1 MFTYI
6 ALIFGL
12 LLTGFVYHL
21 ETYLIVKESVT
32 SRYNRWK
39 NLNQLVSTTESSKMR
54 IFCISM
60 QMILQTLYISF
71 LQYMN
76 TTVRKL
82 DRKTY
87 EVRYV
92 IDGKIYN
99 MIVRP
104 TRGPAPVLQIS
115 NDKQN
120 DVTDQVLPYMGP
132 QYDWHHTRIS
142 PEFFGYNSLTF
153 ELMDGTEHT
162 YNGDSHVDYTHKK
175 LNRMLSLG
183 SNQDSSLG
191 SNQDSS
197 LGSNQDSSLGSNQDS
212 SLGSNN

>member
-6 ALIFGL
+6 ALVFGL
-12 LLTGFVYHL
+12 LLMAFMYRLESHL
-21 ETYLIVKESVT
+21 IMKKAVT
-32 SRYNRWK
+32 IRYNRWK
-39 NLNQLVSTTESSKMR
+39 NLNQLVATTESSKMR
-54 IFCISM
+54 IFIISM
-60 QMILQTLYISF
+60 QMILQTLYIAF

-87 EVRYV
+87 EVSYV
-92 IDGKIYN
+92 IDGKLYR
-99 MIVRP
+99 MVVRP

-132 QYDWHHTRIS
+132 QYDWHHTHIS
-142 PEFFGYNSLTF
+142 PEFFGHKSLTF

-162 YNGDSHVDYTHKK
+162 YEGDSHVDYSHKK
-175 LNRMLSLG
+175 
-183 SNQDSSLG
+183 SN
-191 SNQDSS
+191 
-197 LGSNQDSSLGSNQDS
+197 
-212 SLGSNN
+212 

>member
-6 ALIFGL
+6 TLVFGL
-12 LLTGFVYHL
+12 LLTGFVYRL
-21 ETYLIVKESVT
+21 ETHLIVKESVT

-60 QMILQTLYISF
+60 QMILQTLYIAF

-99 MIVRP
+99 MIVKP

-142 PEFFGYNSLTF
+142 PEFFGHNSLTF

-175 LNRMLSLG
+175 PTRMLSLG

-191 SNQDSS
+191 SNH
-197 LGSNQDSSLGSNQDS
+197 
-212 SLGSNN
+212 